1 MREVCNLSNEYLVM
15 REECNHKN
23 VKYIKCF
30 YTNPTSLNK
39 DKISTL
45 ITLSEMRNLDIIL
58 IAETWF
64 REDSC
69 PNIDGYRLFR
79 KDRKNRIGGGVCIY
93 IKSSINAYMF
103 QEFNSVNI
111 SNNED
116 DEVES
121 VWCMIEVEK
130 EKIMLGCVYRPKDS
144 SAVVN
149 ERINEHIRNV
159 KEMKCRNKI
168 SGFLIVGDFNY
179 GEIRWPDAIGLDSG
193 SAKTFK
199 DGLDNNFIKQFVE
212 FSLKKENCPIF

>member
-1 MREVCNLSNEYLVM
+1 M
-15 REECNHKN
+15 HK
-23 VKYIKCF
+23 F
-30 YTNPTSLNK
+30 
-39 DKISTL
+39 
-45 ITLSEMRNLDIIL
+45 DIIL

-79 KDRKNRIGGGVCIY
+79 KDRKNRIGGGVCMY
-93 IKSSINAYMF
+93 IKSSIDAYLY
-103 QEFNSVNI
+103 QEFNNNVNI
-111 SNNED
+111 LYNE
-116 DEVES
+116 EEETES
-121 VWCMIEVEK
+121 VWCMIEVGR

-149 ERINEHIRNV
+149 EKINEYIKKIKDMRSR
-159 KEMKCRNKI
+159 KKI

-199 DGLDNNFIKQFVE
+199 NVLDNSFIIQFVE
-212 FSLKKENCPIF
+212 EKTFRLRKENCPIL